1 MSSPLPP
8 PHVLYARLAARARLR
23 HLQLLVAVAEEGS
36 LVRAAEAVGMSQ
48 PAATQAMAELERL
61 LGMGLFER
69 HARGMRATAV
79 TASVLPLVRNI
90 LQAVQ
95 STAETMAAVRDGAS
109 GLLRVGT
116 LPAVAAL
123 LARQLTRLLQRQPQ
137 WRVEVVE
144 ETGEQLLQHLLGGRL
159 DLALL
164 RQPRAVPARIRFEAL
179 LQDEAVVLCGV
190 RHPLTRKS
198 RLALADL
205 AACPWLLPPV
215 GIEARQALDQ
225 LFAASMTPMRVHPI
239 STSSQ
244 SVLVEVLADQQ
255 TLVLA
260 PASLARFICDWGLGV
275 RLDTTLQVPL
285 PAIGVAWVADASP
298 VPVGDALIELL
309 RGAEAGP

>member
-116 LPAVAAL
+116 LPAL